1 MYIIHIVETRE
12 LIVVKNETVN
22 DEITENYDED
32 ENNEYDSEDSDSWI
46 TYEEE
51 DDERSK
57 FNTVKLPLPSIVM
70 HIEIRSTFKSKI
82 EYEYKIG
89 FAYSLT
95 KKIEHVLEKY
105 INSDD
110 DAKLVSL
117 FFCNNQIYN
126 IHDLND
132 PNIVRTL
139 KLKIDLAPSLM
150 KLHPIIDKIIKNTRN
165 TQNEVQ
171 SIVTG
176 VEVTRQAFQLQQ
188 HLNHYSPSNNTLIIT
203 YNPLQSCIFK
213 NGWQRDITHPVHI
226 YRTAYSAD
234 LSGFYNGFELE
245 SLYNGWMKQQS
256 CTETVNNLNNEP
268 DLLVALSQLSG
279 YNRKYEII
287 LVPSTIALKD
297 AFLKKYCIPI
307 APIIDAISTKGLL
320 FFLYKGLLYFLNVQ
334 KYDLD
339 TVTNNKRS
347 LLSQIKLNIIEG
359 GADLMSSDELY
370 TGDCNRLRSCVK
382 RNSRDITIRWLKL
395 GCGSC
400 SLYEPSGISRI
411 KGNPNVSEE

>member
-22 DEITENYDED
+22 DEITKNYNEDENYD
-32 ENNEYDSEDSDSWI
+32 YDSEDSDYDEWL
-46 TYEEE
+46 TFEPEE
-51 DDERSK
+51 DDKDDEHLQLK
-57 FNTVKLPLPSIVM
+57 KMVPST

-188 HLNHYSPSNNTLIIT
+188 HLNHYSSSNN
-203 YNPLQSCIFK
+203 
-213 NGWQRDITHPVHI
+213 
-226 YRTAYSAD
+226 
-234 LSGFYNGFELE
+234 
-245 SLYNGWMKQQS
+245 
-256 CTETVNNLNNEP
+256 
-268 DLLVALSQLSG
+268 
-279 YNRKYEII
+279 
-287 LVPSTIALKD
+287 
-297 AFLKKYCIPI
+297 
-307 APIIDAISTKGLL
+307 
-320 FFLYKGLLYFLNVQ
+320 
-334 KYDLD
+334 
-339 TVTNNKRS
+339 
-347 LLSQIKLNIIEG
+347 
-359 GADLMSSDELY
+359 
-370 TGDCNRLRSCVK
+370 
-382 RNSRDITIRWLKL
+382 
-395 GCGSC
+395 
-400 SLYEPSGISRI
+400 
-411 KGNPNVSEE
+411 